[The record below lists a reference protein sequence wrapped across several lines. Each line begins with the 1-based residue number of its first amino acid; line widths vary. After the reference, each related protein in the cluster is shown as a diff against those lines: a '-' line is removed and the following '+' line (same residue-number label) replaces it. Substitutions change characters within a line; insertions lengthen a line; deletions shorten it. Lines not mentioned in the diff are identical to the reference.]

1 MPMSIVIT
9 NLVKLAI
16 QLLIFIGFYMY
27 YISQGMSN
35 TLSISVIYFPFLVFI
50 MGVMGLG
57 LGMIISSLVTK
68 YRDLT
73 FLVSFGVQL
82 LMYVSAV
89 MYPMQLIKEKLPQFG
104 WLIEYNPLAY
114 VVETSRY
121 ILLNEGSVSFYGLVY
136 TVVFTVS
143 IFFIGL
149 LIFNQTEKKF
159 IDTV

>member
-1 MPMSIVIT
+1 MG
-9 NLVKLAI
+9 N
-16 QLLIFIGFYMY
+16 
-27 YISQGMSN
+27 N
-35 TLSISVIYFPFLVFI
+35 TRCR
-50 MGVMGLG
+50 MGGLMGLG
-57 LGMIISSLVTK
+57 LGMIISSMVTK

-89 MYPMQLIKEKLPQFG
+89 MYPMELIKQKLPKLG

-121 ILLNEGSVSFYGLVY
+121 LLLNEGAISVGGLVY
-136 TVVFTVS
+136 TGIITILLFL
-143 IFFIGL
+143 FGL
-149 LIFNQTEKKF
+149 VIFNRTEKSF

>member
-1 MPMSIVIT
+1 MPMSIVVT
-9 NLVKLAI
+9 NLIKLAI
-16 QLLIFIGFYMY
+16 QLLIFIGFYAY
-27 YISQGMSN
+27 FYVQGMEN
-35 TLSISVIYFPFLVFI
+35 TLDYKILFFPILIII
-50 MGVMGLG
+50 MGLMGLG
-57 LGMIISSLVTK
+57 LGMIISSMVTK

-89 MYPMQLIKEKLPQFG
+89 MYPMALIKEKLPNLG

-121 ILLNEGSVSFYGLVY
+121 ILLNEGTVSIGGLVY
-136 TVVFTVS
+136 TGIITILLFL
-143 IFFIGL
+143 FGL
-149 LIFNQTEKKF
+149 VIFNRTEKSF